1 MEISFSETRFFSFNL
16 VLLDLN
22 ENFFIQ
28 SRVSRRDRER
38 ENHFSRSFWEL
49 KVILNNSW
57 DCDQNLLLML
67 ISMLREVLASTWQQL
82 DSTLKPFQNDIC
94 THILSA
100 LSLGILTRL
109 NAIIAV
115 QYIMIFYL
123 DEVIDDPGGWSDVF
137 PDIFVYLIRFSEFY
151 SNTAISWL
159 SLNVKDVK
167 TSSKGVWNYNL
178 WATIVSAVLSAASY
192 YWTNFCSNLC
202 LDLHQGCQQL
212 RKQGGKRE
220 DWIKSVFLP
229 ALLYVNVRYK
239 SLMIKNVQQI
249 CLFLKAILLTMEML
263 HCLHF

>member
-1 MEISFSETRFFSFNL
+1 MRA
-16 VLLDLN
+16 VYY
-22 ENFFIQ
+22 
-28 SRVSRRDRER
+28 
-38 ENHFSRSFWEL
+38 
-49 KVILNNSW
+49 
-57 DCDQNLLLML
+57 
-67 ISMLREVLASTWQQL
+67 
-82 DSTLKPFQNDIC
+82 DI
-94 THILSA
+94 
-100 LSLGILTRL
+100 
-109 NAIIAV
+109 
-115 QYIMIFYL
+115 YL
-123 DEVIDDPGGWSDVF
+123 DEVIEDPGGWSDVF

-263 HCLHF
+263 HCLHCSALVQSDIILHASKVMWTKAWQMLYWLLWNYQFVSSRLMIGGSKVI